1 MYRQLRIT
9 DSTRT
14 ALLGHNEIDEDYYH
28 ALTIMANEIFNQH
41 SITLL

>member
-28 ALTIMANEIFNQH
+28 ENGRVSAYGPNNHGQ
-41 SITLL
+41 